1 MVRRNVNLLE
11 NLHCY
16 SFFLCSTLHFV
27 KCYTSHIV
35 GIEVGCSVN
44 VSLTWFL
51 EKDYLVEFNE
61 LLKETGSEKYHNA
74 SLS

>member
-1 MVRRNVNLLE
+1 
-11 NLHCY
+11 
-16 SFFLCSTLHFV
+16 
-27 KCYTSHIV
+27 V

-61 LLKETGSEKYHNA
+61 LFKEIGSEKYHNA